1 MSPRRFECF
10 VAVVD
15 DDESVRRALA
25 RLVRSLG
32 FEADVFAS
40 GEDFLA
46 ALLVRRPDC
55 VVLDLHMPK
64 VSGFEVQARMAEAGL
79 TVPVIVITGHDSPEA
94 QARALSGGASAYLRK
109 PVDEQVLMQAIQG
122 AVVGSPR
129 SNGSATK
136 GGGGPS

>member
-1 MSPRRFECF
+1 VNPRSWECF

-15 DDESVRRALA
+15 DDDAVRRALF

-32 FEADVFAS
+32 FEAEAFPS

-46 ALLVRRPDC
+46 ALATRRPDC

-79 TVPVIVITGHDSPEA
+79 HVPVIAITGQDSPEA
-94 QARALSGGASAYLRK
+94 QTRALSGGASAYLRK
-109 PVDEQVLMQAIQG
+109 PVDGHTLLEAIHE
-122 AVVGSPR
+122 AVIGTPKG
-129 SNGSATK
+129 NGSSTQ
-136 GGGGPS
+136 